1 VFDDDRLDTSAWVL
15 ARYGR
20 GGGLDPSF
28 GHRGRVVS
36 DFSTGADWVGGLA
49 VQRNGRIV
57 AAGSVGESQ
66 ALARYRAG

>member
-1 VFDDDRLDTSAWVL
+1 
-15 ARYGR
+15 
-20 GGGLDPSF
+20 
-28 GHRGRVVS
+28 VVS

-49 VQRNGRIV
+49 AQRDGRIL